1 MAKRKIEEEI
11 QNPEE
16 EQLENV
22 GQEVEETQDSG
33 TRCLV
38 YQVKDGETK
47 VAETLDDG
55 WDAEG
60 IALVDSNDETL
71 FVVALTELQLTFGGE
86 NSEDL
91 EEDVASPSMTSM
103 DGEQRS
109 AFLLA
114 FYQIAEM
121 NVPALEE
128 SSVFGWLPS
137 GGEMALIYANKNA
150 INEKIEAIGGDTI
163 GDGKYWT
170 SQRFSNDRMWS
181 CNMADGTFG
190 IALGTASVAGVR
202 PVKK

>member
-33 TRCLV
+33 IRCLV

-71 FVVALTELQLTFGGE
+71 LVVALTELQLTFGGE

-91 EEDVASPSMTSM
+91 EEDVAIPSMTSM

-121 NVPALEE
+121 SVPALEE

>member
-1 MAKRKIEEEI
+1 MAKTRNTEEI

-71 FVVALTELQLTFGGE
+71 LVVALTELQLTFGGE

-91 EEDVASPSMTSM
+91 EEDIASPSMTSM
-103 DGEQRS
+103 DGAQRS

-137 GGEMALIYANKNA
+137 GGEMALIFANKDA
-150 INEKIEAIGGDTI
+150 INDMLETLNGDTL

-181 CNMADGTFG
+181 CDMSNGTFG
-190 IALGTASVAGVR
+190 IALGTASQAAVR
-202 PVKK
+202 AVKK

>member
-71 FVVALTELQLTFGGE
+71 LVVALTELQLTFGGE

-91 EEDVASPSMTSM
+91 EEDIASPSMTSM
-103 DGEQRS
+103 DGAQRS